1 MNQPVV
7 LCTNSVPDD
16 VLTPVQGL
24 AKVLQGPGGGYTIPR
39 AEVLVLAPQLSA
51 IVNQGELQSTRNC
64 WTRRHNCASS
74 PMWPPVTTTWIWS

>member
-24 AKVLQGPGGGYTIPR
+24 AKVLQGPGGGTQPH
-39 AEVLVLAPQLSA
+39 AQK
-51 IVNQGELQSTRNC
+51 C
-64 WTRRHNCASS
+64 WRWRRS
-74 PMWPPVTTTWIWS
+74 